1 MKKILTLALAAAM
14 LSATG
19 ITAFVADTEVN
30 QDTPAPQSGSTSV
43 TMSVAPSYT
52 VTIPESVVLNEQTDG
67 TYSNDAVITA
77 TNIRL
82 NNKIINVTMD
92 SDFLLENAQGAVA
105 LPYTL
110 TINNKEKASGD
121 TVATF
126 STNADLTLVQQSD
139 TMHFT
144 ADVPT
149 YAGDYSDTVTFTIS
163 VNDSSIKAYILDDS
177 FMPTET
183 TITIPVNT
191 GMAWGESATALSDE
205 EVEVFLNNLLN
216 DVPDTAHPADTLYS
230 VNLSEDETKEE
241 RGILYYTGTEL
252 YAVFCYGEDIE
263 DMEPVSSEDKL
274 SDTLNY
280 VVFDE
285 LDLIRA
291 GGI

>member
-1 MKKILTLALAAAM
+1 MKKIISGSALLTAAM
-14 LSATG
+14 LIAPMSA
-19 ITAFVADTEVN
+19 FADTTI
-30 QDTPAPQSGSTSV
+30 TPTGGDPFDVTPNPGTAGTTVEFSV
-43 TMSVAPSYT
+43 DPA
-52 VTIPESVVLNEQTDG
+52 
-67 TYSNDAVITA
+67 
-77 TNIRL
+77 
-82 NNKIINVTMD
+82 
-92 SDFLLENAQGAVA
+92 
-105 LPYTL
+105 YTL